1 MGAFSLLFVLLAS
14 LVSTAMA
21 QIPFHHSR
29 QPVLSV
35 EVLPP
40 LPTSGAPEPTTVLT
54 VDCLFCSVTDGE
66 EVSSATEWDPSV
78 ITITEKL
85 TVITDEFTREYSTT
99 YGKASETIICAP
111 PCHTL
116 VTVPWKSGESKAAAA
131 TPSPIM
137 TSCITIWNTPIP
149 SVETLTSPYL
159 STSTSC
165 STTSTHMYP
174 WTWEQPGSSAST
186 ELVSTELASSELGL
200 PSLSSAEAEEST
212 VTYVPEVTDTLVLP
226 SKTELTLPWSFVS
239 IETSSTTETLT
250 ESVTEEVPV
259 SRPCTTD
266 ITVTM
271 TKTITETWES
281 KTPSTAT
288 LLRTIST
295 TIETILVEA
304 YSTSTGEVV
313 VEGTKTELT
322 TVEAVSSGT
331 DCSEAAGKCCA
342 ACSITAESESASVET
357 ISSTF
362 VSTLTTVEEYVS
374 SAGGSVVPAPS
385 ETWVQGSEVSSATT
399 SLTLVET
406 TTVSGSGTETDGATS
421 VQTAGAAHVTAAMGV
436 GAIFG
441 IMGLLA

>member
-1 MGAFSLLFVLLAS
+1 MGVFSLLFALLAS
-14 LVSTAMA
+14 LVSIVVA
-21 QIPFHHSR
+21 QIPFPHSR
-29 QPVLSV
+29 QPGLSV

-40 LPTSGAPEPTTVLT
+40 LPTSVAPEPTTVLT

-66 EVSSATEWDPSV
+66 EVPSVTEWDPSV
-78 ITITEKL
+78 VTITEKF

-99 YGKASETIICAP
+99 YGKSSETIICAP

-116 VTVPWKSGESKAAAA
+116 VTVPWRSGESKAAAV

-137 TSCITIWNTPIP
+137 TSCITIYNTPVS

-159 STSTSC
+159 LTSTSC
-165 STTSTHMYP
+165 STTSAHMSH
-174 WTWEQPGSSAST
+174 WTWEQPGT
-186 ELVSTELASSELGL
+186 LVSTGLASSELGI
-200 PSLSSAEAEEST
+200 PPLSSVEAVEST
-212 VTYVPEVTDTLVLP
+212 VTYVPEVTDTFVLT
-226 SKTELTLPWSFVS
+226 SKTKVTLPWSFVS
-239 IETSSTTETLT
+239 IETSSTVETLT

-259 SRPCTTD
+259 SGPCTTD

-295 TIETILVEA
+295 VLVEA

-322 TVEAVSSGT
+322 TVEAVSLGA
-331 DCSEAAGKCCA
+331 DCSEAPGKCCA
-342 ACSITAESESASVET
+342 ACSITAESDSASVET

-385 ETWVQGSEVSSATT
+385 ETVIPGSEVSSPTT
-399 SLTLVET
+399 SLTVVET
-406 TTVSGSGTETDGATS
+406 TTVSGSEAETDGAAS
-421 VQTAGAAHVTAAMGV
+421 VQTAGAAHVTAAMGI

-441 IMGLLA
+441 LMGLLA

>member
-1 MGAFSLLFVLLAS
+1 MGAFSLLFVLLTS
-14 LVSTAMA
+14 FVSTTVA
-21 QIPFHHSR
+21 QIPFPHSR

-35 EVLPP
+35 EVLP
-40 LPTSGAPEPTTVLT
+40 LPTSVAPEPTTVLT

-66 EVSSATEWDPSV
+66 DVPSVTEWDPSV

-111 PCHTL
+111 PCQTL
-116 VTVPWKSGESKAAAA
+116 VTVPWRSGESKAAVA
-131 TPSPIM
+131 TPWPIM

-159 STSTSC
+159 LTSTSC
-165 STTSTHMYP
+165 STTSTHMSP
-174 WTWEQPGSSAST
+174 WTWEQPGSSALS
-186 ELVSTELASSELGL
+186 ELASSELGF
-200 PSLSSAEAEEST
+200 PPLSSAEAEEPT
-212 VTYVPEVTDTLVLP
+212 VTYVPEVTGTFVLP
-226 SKTELTLPWSFVS
+226 SKTKLTLPWSFVS
-239 IETSSTTETLT
+239 VETSSTTETLT
-250 ESVTEEVPV
+250 ESVTEEVPI
-259 SRPCTTD
+259 SGPCTTD

-295 TIETILVEA
+295 TIETVLVEA

-313 VEGTKTELT
+313 AEGTRTELT
-322 TVEAVSSGT
+322 TVEAVSSGA
-331 DCSEAAGKCCA
+331 DCSEATGKCCA
-342 ACSITAESESASVET
+342 ACSITTESESASVET

-374 SAGGSVVPAPS
+374 SVGGSVVPAPL
-385 ETWVQGSEVSSATT
+385 ETWVPGSEVSSPTT

-406 TTVSGSGTETDGATS
+406 TTVSGSETETDGATS
-421 VQTAGAAHVTAAMGV
+421 VQTAGAAHVTAAMGI
-436 GAIFG
+436 GAAIFG